1 MQKSRISNDNVM
13 NYLSANQVCELLELS
28 KATLRRKVAMKEI
41 IAIRVNNA
49 MIFRPDDV
57 QAYIDKHKRE

>member
-1 MQKSRISNDNVM
+1 MQKSRVNNDSVM

-41 IAIRVNNA
+41 QAIRVNNA
-49 MIFRPDDV
+49 MIFRPNDV